1 MTSTDLY
8 RDITDAAHDSPGWLH
23 GLAEFGTD
31 AGLLLLAAVAA
42 AAWWRARH
50 GTAHGMALA
59 LLVPVATVAA
69 YVCSEALKTV
79 VDEERPCRAVTGAAP
94 PIAACPPP
102 GDWSFPSNH
111 ATLAAALAVG
121 TVFAWRRTAALVL
134 PVAALLASSRV
145 YVGVHYPH
153 DVAAGAALGTLAA
166 AVCVALPAGPVAAR
180 VARIRAAAASHR
192 RPGVAAR
199 VVGPGPAAPRTRPVR

>member
-1 MTSTDLY
+1 MMSTDLY
-8 RDITDAAHDSPGWLH
+8 RGITDAAHDSPGWLH
-23 GLAEFGTD
+23 RLAELGTD
-31 AGLLLLAAVAA
+31 AGLLLLAGVAA
-42 AAWWRARH
+42 AAWWRARR
-50 GTAHGMALA
+50 GTARGMALA

-94 PIAACPPP
+94 PIASCPPP

-121 TVFAWRRTAALVL
+121 AVFAWRRTAALAL
-134 PVAALLASSRV
+134 PLAALLAFSRV

-153 DVAAGAALGTLAA
+153 DVAAGAVLGAVTAA
-166 AVCVALPAGPVAAR
+166 ACAGLLAGPAAAR
-180 VARIRAAAASHR
+180 VARIRTTARHR

-199 VVGPGPAAPRTRPVR
+199 VVGPGPAAPSTRPVR